1 MEIVIFFFFSLL
13 KQPGAR
19 GTQKLR
25 KLKLAAAQL
34 TSGQSKNN
42 LVFFFGEIKVFLG
55 RENLGAHGFESGPL
69 AQGTISR
76 LCDKLEV
83 EASCWRDGKQER
95 AGAEPAARGC
105 CVGFPRAASPTCC
118 GHSGR
123 RALRS
128 PVERREDGGQLWSR
142 SPPSQPQLPSPGR
155 GALRP
160 GRSLGVRGGLWG
172 QCSSPCFLSLA
183 PGDCVVSRCGCRYP
197 GWAGA
202 AERAGS
208 TNAPSRVGA
217 QQTTRPPGLAASLP
231 NRGRSIGLSALTTGN
246 R

>member
-1 MEIVIFFFFSLL
+1 MMV
-13 KQPGAR
+13 
-19 GTQKLR
+19 QKLW

-83 EASCWRDGKQER
+83 EASCWRDGKQEL

-105 CVGFPRAASPTCC
+105 CVGF
-118 GHSGR
+118 
-123 RALRS
+123 S

-183 PGDCVVSRCGCRYP
+183 PGGCVVSRCGCRYP

-208 TNAPSRVGA
+208 AEAPSRVGA
-217 QQTTRPPGLAASLP
+217 QQTTRPPGPAASLP